1 LELISEHDMMTIIIL
16 GEHREQERDEHGGA
30 GGGVGGGVRIGAVG
44 SV

>member
-1 LELISEHDMMTIIIL
+1 MSWGLISEHDMMTIIIL

-30 GGGVGGGVRIGAVG
+30 GGGVGGGAVG